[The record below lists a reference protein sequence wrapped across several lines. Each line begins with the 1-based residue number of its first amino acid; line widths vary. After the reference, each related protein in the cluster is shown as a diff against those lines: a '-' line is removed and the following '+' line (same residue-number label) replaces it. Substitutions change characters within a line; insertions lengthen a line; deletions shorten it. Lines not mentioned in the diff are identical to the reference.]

1 MKIPKTMTLP
11 NLLPK
16 PQTLQLQN
24 AGLTLFACA
33 FMLSYSTTTL
43 ATDETQ
49 ESTTTQESTQ
59 TAAKD
64 IATTPTQTQK
74 KVTSKAKTKAKTN
87 KTDTVELKEII
98 ITSKTPTGRAKNLIG
113 ITGSASQG
121 EVSQEQL
128 EYRPLSRNGE
138 LVEIVPGAV
147 ATQHS
152 GSGKANQYFL
162 RGYNLD
168 HGTDF
173 TTYVDGIP
181 MNMPTHA
188 HGQGYMDINSV
199 IPELVKNIEY
209 GKGPYYAEVGDFSS
223 AGFAKMYS
231 MDTLP
236 QGIAKFTGG
245 EFGYYRGLLANSNK
259 VGDGNLLYAGEF
271 NAYNGVWQQPEGSR
285 KFNGMVRYSLD
296 KGNWGL
302 AVNTKGYSNSWTA
315 TNQIPQA
322 SVDNGS
328 LGLYGTMS
336 PTDGGTTN
344 RYSFSTNLWNKG
356 DNWKN
361 DANIY
366 ALYYDV
372 NLFSNFTGYLNGPQG
387 DQIHQFEHR
396 IQTGGN
402 IEHTR
407 YNKLFGFEMDN
418 TVGLQLRND
427 QVMGLGLDNTINR
440 QYLSTISKNN
450 VAETSAGI
458 YFKNQTYWFK
468 KLRTIAGLRGDFINN
483 DVTQTANSFTNINL
497 ITAASINAANSGN
510 RSKAM
515 LSPKLSL
522 IVGPWYDTEYFINVG
537 EGYHSNDAR
546 GTMLHL
552 NPADGTTIAG
562 DGSAITPVTLMAWS
576 RGAEFGIRSNFIPKL
591 NSTLAL
597 WWLQSSQELVF
608 SGDDGTTNV
617 RGMSNRYGIEWSNY
631 YKPTDWLTLDADFAL
646 TSSRYTAI
654 PTGETNTYVPNS
666 AGRVISIGATAVA
679 PNGLFSTLRLR
690 HFGDMP
696 LDPSGTY
703 WAGNTSIVNLGAGYK
718 QKKYKF
724 ELDLFNIFDST
735 SNDIAYAYQYAYPA
749 GSTPQTGLMKHPV
762 EPRMI
767 RGTITIN
774 F

>member
-1 MKIPKTMTLP
+1 MQIQQLFIPFK
-11 NLLPK
+11 LLCK
-16 PQTLQLQN
+16 PQTLRLQK
-24 AGLTLFACA
+24 AGLTLFASA
-33 FMLSYSTTTL
+33 FMLSYAGLTPA
-43 ATDETQ
+43 ATHTKNTEITVKIKPKVHKK
-49 ESTTTQESTQ
+49 SS
-59 TAAKD
+59 AATVK
-64 IATTPTQTQK
+64 AN
-74 KVTSKAKTKAKTN
+74 SKAGNNEILELTEVVVTTK
-87 KTDTVELKEII
+87 KEAI
-98 ITSKTPTGRAKNLIG
+98 PTKNSIG
-113 ITGSASQG
+113 VADSASQG
-121 EVSQEQL
+121 EVSQAQL

-138 LVEIVPGAV
+138 LVEVVPGAV

-223 AGFAKMYS
+223 AGYAKMYT
-231 MDTLP
+231 MDSLP
-236 QGIAKFTGG
+236 LGIVKFTGG

-259 VGDGNLLYAGEF
+259 VGNGDLLYAGEF
-271 NAYNGVWQQPEGSR
+271 NAYNGVWKQPEGSG
-285 KFNGMVRYSLD
+285 KFNGMVSYSLN
-296 KGNWGL
+296 KGGWGL
-302 AVNTKGYSNSWTA
+302 AVNAKGYSNSWTA

-322 SVDNGS
+322 SVNNGA

-336 PTDGGTTN
+336 PSDGGNTS

-402 IEHTR
+402 IEYTR
-407 YNKLFGFEMDN
+407 YNKLFGFDMDN
-418 TVGLQLRND
+418 AVGLQIRND
-427 QVMGLGLDNTINR
+427 QIMGLGLDITVNR
-440 QYLSTISKNN
+440 QYLSTTSLNN
-450 VAETSAGI
+450 VGETSAGI
-458 YFKNQTYWFK
+458 YFKNQIYWLEK
-468 KLRTIAGLRGDFINN
+468 VRTIAGLRGDFLNN
-483 DVTQTANSFTNINL
+483 DVTQLANGFSNTNAVTAVD
-497 ITAASINAANSGN
+497 INAANSGN

-522 IVGPWYDTEYFINVG
+522 IIGPWHDTEYFFNVG

-546 GTMLHL
+546 GTMLQL
-552 NPADGTTIAG
+552 NPANGTHIAG
-562 DGSAITPVTLMAWS
+562 DGSMINPVTLMAWS

-608 SGDDGTTNV
+608 SGDDGTTSVN
-617 RGMSNRYGIEWSNY
+617 GMSDRYGIELNNS
-631 YKPTDWLTLDADFAL
+631 YKPTEWLTLDASLAL
-646 TSSRYTAI
+646 TSSRYTTT
-654 PTGETNTYVPNS
+654 PVGESNTYVPNS
-666 AGRVISIGATAVA
+666 AGRVIGAGATAVA
-679 PNGLFSTLRLR
+679 PNGIFGTIRLR

-718 QKKYKF
+718 YKKYKL
-724 ELDLFNIFDST
+724 EVDLFNIFDSA
-735 SNDIAYAYQYAYPA
+735 SNDIAYAYQYAYPVGA
-749 GSTPQTGLMKHPV
+749 TPQTGIMKHPV
-762 EPRMI
+762 EPRMV
-767 RGTITIN
+767 RATVTIN